1 MVHKMNAMIKSKTD
15 QPKNHSHKSKKQKTQ
30 NDGAV
35 RSLLFKIVSVFVIGY
50 ITKKMNNRKK

>member
-1 MVHKMNAMIKSKTD
+1 MNAMIKSKTD
-15 QPKNHSHKSKKQKTQ
+15 KPKNHAHKSKKQKTQ

-50 ITKKMNNRKK
+50 ITKKMNNRKN